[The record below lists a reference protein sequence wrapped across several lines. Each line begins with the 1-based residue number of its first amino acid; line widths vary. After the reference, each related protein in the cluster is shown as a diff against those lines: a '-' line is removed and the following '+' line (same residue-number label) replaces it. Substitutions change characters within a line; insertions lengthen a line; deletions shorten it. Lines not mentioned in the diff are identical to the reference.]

1 LWLSPHLAVYIGDV
15 LIPVTHLINGST
27 IGQVTMDEVIDFH
40 PEQTRH
46 SVLAKEGMAAI
57 PYLVEAARC
66 RVSGL
71 ARRAP
76 RAALAT

>member
-1 LWLSPHLAVYIGDV
+1 
-15 LIPVTHLINGST
+15 
-27 IGQVTMDEVIDFH
+27 MDEVIDFH

-57 PYLVEAARC
+57 PYLVEATRC